1 MSRLTIECLEAA
13 KRPDRLY
20 PVRTHE
26 GYGFDARLAA
36 DGRQGLAAVDGH
48 ALLVVLF
55 DAGGD
60 LRESQW
66 WDRLPGQDV
75 EGCSGGDSG
84 GSRRRCGSSS
94 SASRPARIS
103 PRTRCSSP

>member
-13 KRPDRLY
+13 KRPNRLY

-26 GYGFDARLAA
+26 GYGFDAGRAA
-36 DGRQGLAAVDGH
+36 DGRQ

-66 WDRLPGQDV
+66 WDRLPG
-75 EGCSGGDSG
+75 
-84 GSRRRCGSSS
+84 
-94 SASRPARIS
+94 
-103 PRTRCSSP
+103 